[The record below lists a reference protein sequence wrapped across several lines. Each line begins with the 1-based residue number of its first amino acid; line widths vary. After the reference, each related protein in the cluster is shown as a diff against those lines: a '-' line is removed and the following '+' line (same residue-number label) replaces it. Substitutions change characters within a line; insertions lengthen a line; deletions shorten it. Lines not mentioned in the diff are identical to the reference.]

1 MEYIIAILG
10 FIMGFGIM
18 FTIHVIMT
26 GIWEQRHEEQ
36 VSKLRKQIRKI
47 EIIERHQFAVPEEVK
62 DVRFGD

>member
-1 MEYIIAILG
+1 MEYLIAILG

-18 FTIHVIMT
+18 FTVHIICA

-36 VSKLRKQIRKI
+36 VAKLRKQINRI
-47 EIIERHQFAVPEEVK
+47 EVIERHQFAVPEEVK